1 MSAMVHPILTIIMI
15 TVWRDAA
22 DLGVLCA
29 LFLIIYQVDYN

>member
-1 MSAMVHPILTIIMI
+1 MSAMVMI

-29 LFLIIYQVDYN
+29 LFLIIYRVDYN